1 MTITRAKSKRR
12 SPRKSK
18 RQSPRKSKRQSPRK
32 SKRRS
37 PRKSRRKHRLIGGVL
52 RQKITGISNHLPD
65 EITSMI
71 YQTMPLYSIDSLT
84 GIVGEAQDTL
94 QNLTIL
100 VRQIKTEQ
108 RQMDMIRQELF
119 SSKKNQSTEIQLNT
133 LQKFDRQVKD
143 VLTIIKSRLTSLIKI
158 M

>member
-18 RQSPRKSKRQSPRK
+18 RRSPRK

-52 RQKITGISNHLPD
+52 REKITRISNHLPG

-94 QNLTIL
+94 QSLTIL

-119 SSKKNQSTEIQLNT
+119 SLKKNQSTEIQLNT

-143 VLTIIKSRLTSLIKI
+143 VLTTIKSRLTALIKI

>member
-1 MTITRAKSKRR
+1 
-12 SPRKSK
+12 
-18 RQSPRKSKRQSPRK
+18 
-32 SKRRS
+32 
-37 PRKSRRKHRLIGGVL
+37 LIGGVL
-52 RQKITGISNHLPD
+52 REKITRISNHLPG

-94 QNLTIL
+94 QSLTIL

-119 SSKKNQSTEIQLNT
+119 SLKKNQSTEIQLNT

-143 VLTIIKSRLTSLIKI
+143 VLTTIKSRLTALIKI

>member
-1 MTITRAKSKRR
+1 MTITTAKSKRR
-12 SPRKSK
+12 
-18 RQSPRKSKRQSPRK
+18 SPRK

-52 RQKITGISNHLPD
+52 RQKITGISNHLPG

-143 VLTIIKSRLTSLIKI
+143 VLTIIKSRLTALIKI

>member
-12 SPRKSK
+12 
-18 RQSPRKSKRQSPRK
+18 SPRK

-52 RQKITGISNHLPD
+52 RQKITGISNHLPG

-100 VRQIKTEQ
+100 VRLIKTEQ

-133 LQKFDRQVKD
+133 LRKFDRQVKD
-143 VLTIIKSRLTSLIKI
+143 MLTIIKSRLTALIKI

>member
-1 MTITRAKSKRR
+1 MTITTAKSKRR

-18 RQSPRKSKRQSPRK
+18 RRSPRK

-52 RQKITGISNHLPD
+52 RQKITGISNHLPG

-100 VRQIKTEQ
+100 VRLIKTEQ

-133 LQKFDRQVKD
+133 LRKFDRQVKD
-143 VLTIIKSRLTSLIKI
+143 MLTIIKSRLTALIKI